1 MTFDFRPGRR
11 RIRVMNSS
19 RIQPVYIEDEVRQS
33 FLDYAMSVIVSRAL
47 PDIRDG
53 LKPVQRRILYA
64 MKELG
69 LEPGK
74 AYRKCAT
81 VVGDVLGKYHPH
93 GDQAVYDAL
102 ARMAQEFSLRYPL
115 IDGQGNFGSIDGD
128 PPAAYRYTE
137 SKLAPLTMY
146 LLEDLDKETVAFV
159 PNFDNSLQ
167 EPEVLPAAFPQLL
180 TNGASGIAVGMA
192 TSIPPHNFSEVSDAL
207 MAMIATSEISDE
219 DLCRIVQGPDFP
231 TGGLILG
238 RAGIVEAYKTGRGKV
253 TLRGKVR
260 FEEPKPGKEAIVITE
275 IPYQL
280 NKSQLIERI
289 VELARSKKLPDIS
302 DLRDESDREGIRVV
316 IELKRGANRE
326 VVLNR
331 LYQHTPL
338 QSTYSIILLTI
349 ANMTPKVYPLKKI
362 LEEFLEF
369 RYLSVRKRT
378 EFQLKKAQERAHI
391 LEGLKIA
398 LDHIDE
404 IVQIIKSSKDTRTAK
419 ENLMQRFKLSDVQ
432 AQAILDMRLAR
443 LTGLERE
450 KIEEEYREVIKEIER
465 LKSILASRA
474 GVMAVINEEV
484 KEIKRRFG
492 DTRRTE
498 IRDEKPEE
506 ITLEDLIAEEDVAVT
521 LTLAGYIKRTPV
533 SVFRKQGRGGTGRGT
548 IDLGKQDMVVT
559 ILTGSTHD
567 SILFFS
573 NLGKA
578 YLLKAY
584 EIPEGTLTAK
594 GRPVSQLFNLAEG
607 ERITRLLRVKEFA
620 EDAYVV
626 MVTERGV
633 IKRMQ
638 LKLFENT
645 RRSGIIAITLNE
657 GDRLQDVLL
666 ADEATELCLFSA
678 KGQGIRFSV
687 GEVRAM
693 GRAAAGVRGIN
704 LDSSDRL
711 VAAVLVDD
719 SASLLFVSEKGYGKR
734 MAFEELRSFTH
745 RGGKGMRA
753 ISVND
758 RSGLLVAVEVIV
770 EKGHAIIVTKQGT
783 GIRISS
789 KDVKLQKRASLGV
802 RLISLREADEV
813 AQMAVVPEEE
823 EEE

>member
-1 MTFDFRPGRR
+1 
-11 RIRVMNSS
+11 MNDS
-19 RIQPVYIEDEVRQS
+19 RIQPVYIEDEVRSS

-102 ARMAQEFSLRYPL
+102 ARMAQGFSLRYPL

-137 SKLAPLTMY
+137 SKLDPLTMF
-146 LLEDLDKETVAFV
+146 LLEDLDKETVDFV
-159 PNFDNSLQ
+159 PNFDNSRQ

-180 TNGASGIAVGMA
+180 VNGASGIAVGMA
-192 TSIPPHNFSEVSDAL
+192 TSIPPHNFSEIADAV
-207 MAMIATSEISDE
+207 MSMIANPEIPEDE
-219 DLCRIVQGPDFP
+219 LCGIVQGPDFP

-238 RAGIVEAYKTGRGKV
+238 REGIIEAYKTGRGKV

-260 FEEPKPGKEAIVITE
+260 FEEPKQGKEAIVITE

-289 VELARSKKLPDIS
+289 VDLARSKKLADIS
-302 DLRDESDREGIRVV
+302 DLRDESDREGIRIVV
-316 IELKRGANRE
+316 ELKRGANRE

-349 ANMTPKVYPLKKI
+349 DNMTPKIYPLKKI

-369 RYLSVRKRT
+369 RYENVRKRT
-378 EFQLKKAQERAHI
+378 QFELKKAEERAHI

-404 IVQIIKSSKDTRTAK
+404 IVQIIKHSPDTRTAK
-419 ENLMQRFKLSDVQ
+419 EKLVERFKLSDIQ

-450 KIEEEYREVIKEIER
+450 KIEDEYRDVIKEIER

-474 GVMAVINEEV
+474 GVMAVINTEF
-484 KEIKRRFG
+484 KELKKRFG
-492 DTRRTE
+492 DMRRTE
-498 IRDEKPEE
+498 IRDEKPGE

-548 IDLGKQDMVVT
+548 IDLGKEDMVVT

-584 EIPEGTLTAK
+584 EIPEGTLAAK
-594 GRPVSQLFNLAEG
+594 GRPVSQLFNLTDG
-607 ERITRLLRVKEFA
+607 ERITRLLRVKEFTD
-620 EDAYVV
+620 DAHVV

-638 LKLFENT
+638 LKLLENT
-645 RRSGIIAITLNE
+645 RRSGLIAINLNDQ
-657 GDRLQDVLL
+657 DRLQDVLL
-666 ADEATELCLFSA
+666 ADETDELCLFSA
-678 KGQGIRFSV
+678 KGQGIRFAV
-687 GEVRAM
+687 AEVRPM
-693 GRAAAGVRGIN
+693 GRAAGGVRGIN
-704 LDSSDRL
+704 LDPSDRL
-711 VAAVLVDD
+711 VAAALVND
-719 SASLLFVSEKGYGKR
+719 SSALLFVTQKGYGKR
-734 MAFEELRSFTH
+734 MAFNELRTFTH
-745 RGGKGMRA
+745 RGGKGMRVIA
-753 ISVND
+753 ITD
-758 RSGLLVAVEVIV
+758 RSGLLVASEVIADD
-770 EKGHAIIVTKQGT
+770 GHAIIVTKNGT
-783 GIRISS
+783 GIRISA
-789 KDVKLQKRASLGV
+789 KDIKHQKRASLGV
-802 RLISLREADEV
+802 RLISLRESDEV

-823 EEE
+823 E